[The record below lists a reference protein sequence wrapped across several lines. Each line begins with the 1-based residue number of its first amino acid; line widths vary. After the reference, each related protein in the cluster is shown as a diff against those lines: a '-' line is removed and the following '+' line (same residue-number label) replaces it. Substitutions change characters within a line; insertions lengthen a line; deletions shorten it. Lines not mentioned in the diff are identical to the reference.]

1 MSKKAEI
8 AKVLG
13 CTIAGVLLTE
23 GALLLVALFRFG
35 ITHPEPFLKFIAATR
50 PMVGVAGGCFGF
62 ILGRALARRLGT

>member
-13 CTIAGVLLTE
+13 CTIAGVLITE
-23 GALLLVALFRFG
+23 GALLLVTLLRFG
-35 ITHPEPFLKFIAATR
+35 VSHPEPFLKFIAATS

-62 ILGRALARRLGT
+62 FFARALRRRSEP